1 MKGKSNTSD
10 EHSDV
15 AGDVGRE
22 NPARECDGGGGC
34 HREWRFAAKHARRN
48 IKEYNYQWRF
58 KRLEEGSSLVTTP
71 MAFRAAGQ

>member
-22 NPARECDGGGGC
+22 NPVAFQEARGGVELGNDTHGVSC
-34 HREWRFAAKHARRN
+34 CWTVVVSTQ
-48 IKEYNYQWRF
+48 Y
-58 KRLEEGSSLVTTP
+58 
-71 MAFRAAGQ
+71 